1 MIDPGKFEGLL
12 RENRRL
18 IEQLDDLKT
27 ENEKLLGRNRG
38 LFDILPNMGIRLESS
53 VRMLSTISQLTAVTL
68 QGLDL
73 SKAVTEIL
81 EILVRDHNEI
91 ENCSVLLYDPKEN
104 LLELLAARGAADL
117 LDELTGPYNKNLTF
131 KVGEGIAGRVFA
143 ENRPRF
149 WDEKSSDPGLLKR
162 NAVSI
167 APQALACLPLS
178 TRDQTIGVLNISFGT
193 PEPLPPHRK
202 RDLCIMSGVVAN
214 IVQTLLL
221 RAEVD
226 EKSASLHAKVLE
238 CEREITDRLRAETDR
253 ERLIGQLQNAL
264 AEVKRLSGLLPICV
278 NCKKIRNDEGYWE
291 QVESYICKHS
301 EAEFSHGICPECAK
315 VLYPEFKSSRPE

>member
-27 ENEKLLGRNRG
+27 ENEKLLGQNRG

-53 VRMLSTISQLTAVTL
+53 VRMLSTISQLTGVTL

-91 ENCSVLLYDPKEN
+91 ENCSVLLYDPREN

-117 LDELTGPYNKNLTF
+117 LDELTGPYNKDLAF

-167 APQALACLPLS
+167 APPALACLPLS